1 MCLGE
6 SRSLSFA
13 SARTD
18 EEYVLALDA
27 ATRRGEALWRGEGAT
42 WRGDVHTVGCP
53 GHRVTVRRDGDRRGV
68 PETVDRRGRRL
79 HRVLAGNDD
88 ASLLVALTRL
98 VVSVRGADQARRLRP
113 RSAPVDPVIRTV
125 PQPR

>member
-6 SRSLSFA
+6 PQSQGFA

-27 ATRRGEALWRGEGAT
+27 ATRRGEVLWRSEGAT
-42 WRGDVHTVGCP
+42 WLGEIHSVGCP

-68 PETVDRRGRRL
+68 LETVDRQGGRLRT
-79 HRVLAGNDD
+79 VLGGKDD
-88 ASLLVALTRL
+88 TPLLLALTRL
-98 VVSVRGADQARRLRP
+98 LVSVRGADQAEQLAVPGEAVTARP
-113 RSAPVDPVIRTV
+113 R
-125 PQPR
+125 